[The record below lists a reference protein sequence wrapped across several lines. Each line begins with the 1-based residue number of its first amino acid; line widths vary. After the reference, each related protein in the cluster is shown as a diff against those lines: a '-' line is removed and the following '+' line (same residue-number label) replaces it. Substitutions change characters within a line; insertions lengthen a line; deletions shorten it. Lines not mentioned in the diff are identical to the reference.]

1 MPFKFLLISFLL
13 VLLPVTSQ
21 STLADSHNPVSSTA
35 SKFVELI
42 IMPPELMADP
52 LQEISENWVDGYIP
66 MLIEI
71 LSLSGAERAN
81 LLLELL
87 QVKTGQNFG
96 RDTNLWFSWWW
107 QQEQA
112 QVADYATFK
121 SSLFGLID
129 EKFLLYFSTS
139 RESRIRLD
147 EVRWGGVIQD
157 GIPPLRQ
164 PRMLAADEASYL
176 EDDNIVFGIEING
189 DARAYP
195 KRILAWHEMFVDDIG
210 GINFAGVY
218 CTLCGAVI
226 LYKTNHNGTR
236 HDLGTSGFL
245 YRSNKLM
252 YDKATQS
259 LWNTTWGEPVI
270 GPLVDQDIR
279 LERSYLVTTT
289 WGEWKRRHP
298 DSKVLSLDTGYSRNY
313 DEGVAY
319 RQYFATDELMFSI
332 STSDDRLNNKDEIL
346 ALTFPQFSED
356 TMAIS
361 ASFLQNKP
369 IYVDRLGS
377 VEFVVLTDTSGAN
390 RVYEAKNHSFTS
402 YDQDVTL
409 IDSKGMKWSLSEDE
423 LKSGDLVLARLPA
436 HRAFWF
442 GWHSAFPDTTLVR

>member
-21 STLADSHNPVSSTA
+21 STLADNHLPVSGTA
-35 SKFVELI
+35 STFVELI
-42 IMPPELMADP
+42 IMPPELMGDP
-52 LQEISENWVDGYIP
+52 LREISENWTDGYTP

-71 LSLSGAERAN
+71 LSLSGTERAYH
-81 LLLELL
+81 LLELL
-87 QVKTGQNFG
+87 EDKTGQNFG
-96 RDTNLWFSWWW
+96 RDTNQWFSWWW
-107 QQEQA
+107 QQEQV

-129 EKFLLYFSTS
+129 EKFLLYFSTG

-252 YDKATQS
+252 YDRATQS

-346 ALTFPQFSED
+346 ALTFPQFSEE

-361 ASFLQNKP
+361 ARFLQNKP
-369 IYVDRLGS
+369 IYVNRLGS

-390 RVYEAKNHSFTS
+390 RVYEAKNHSFRS

-409 IDSKGMKWSLSEDE
+409 IDSKGMKWSLSENE

>member
-21 STLADSHNPVSSTA
+21 STLADNHIPVSGTA
-35 SKFVELI
+35 GKFVELI
-42 IMPPELMADP
+42 IMPPELMGDP
-52 LQEISENWVDGYIP
+52 LREISENWTDGYTP

-71 LSLSGAERAN
+71 LSLSGTERAYY
-81 LLLELL
+81 LLELL
-87 QVKTGQNFG
+87 EDKTGQNFG
-96 RDTNLWFSWWW
+96 RDTNQWFSWWW
-107 QQEQA
+107 QQEQV
-112 QVADYATFK
+112 QVADYAAFK
-121 SSLFGLID
+121 SSLYGLID

-210 GINFAGVY
+210 GIDFAGVY

-346 ALTFPQFSED
+346 ALTFPQFSKD

-361 ASFLQNKP
+361 ASFLQNRP
-369 IYVDRLGS
+369 IYVNRLGS

-390 RVYEAKNHSFTS
+390 RVYEAENHSFTS

-409 IDSKGMKWSLSEDE
+409 IDSKGMKWNLSEDE
-423 LKSGDLVLARLPA
+423 LRSGDLVLARLPA

>member
-21 STLADSHNPVSSTA
+21 STLADNHIPVSGTA

-42 IMPPELMADP
+42 IMPSELMGDP
-52 LQEISENWVDGYIP
+52 LREISENWTDGYTP

-71 LSLSGAERAN
+71 LSLSGTERAYY
-81 LLLELL
+81 LLELL
-87 QVKTGQNFG
+87 EDKTGQNFG
-96 RDTNLWFSWWW
+96 RDTNQWFSWWW
-107 QQEQA
+107 QQEQV
-112 QVADYATFK
+112 QVADYAAFK
-121 SSLFGLID
+121 SSLYGLID

-252 YDKATQS
+252 YDRATQS

-346 ALTFPQFSED
+346 ALTFPQFSEEP
-356 TMAIS
+356 MAIS
-361 ASFLQNKP
+361 ARFLQNKP
-369 IYVDRLGS
+369 IYVNRLGS
-377 VEFVVLTDTSGAN
+377 VEFIVLTDTSGAN

-409 IDSKGMKWSLSEDE
+409 IDSKGMKWNLSEDE
-423 LKSGDLVLARLPA
+423 LRSGDLVLARLPA

>member
-21 STLADSHNPVSSTA
+21 STLADNHIPVSGTA
-35 SKFVELI
+35 GKFVELI
-42 IMPPELMADP
+42 IMPPELMGDP
-52 LQEISENWVDGYIP
+52 LREISENWTDGYTP

-71 LSLSGAERAN
+71 LSLSGTERAYY
-81 LLLELL
+81 LLELL
-87 QVKTGQNFG
+87 EDKTGQNFG
-96 RDTNLWFSWWW
+96 RDTNQWFSWWW
-107 QQEQA
+107 QQEQV
-112 QVADYATFK
+112 QVADYAAFK
-121 SSLFGLID
+121 SSLYGLID

-210 GINFAGVY
+210 GIDFAGVY

-346 ALTFPQFSED
+346 ALTFPQFSKD

-361 ASFLQNKP
+361 ARFLQNRP
-369 IYVDRLGS
+369 IYVNRLGS

-390 RVYEAKNHSFTS
+390 RVYEAENHSFTS

-409 IDSKGMKWSLSEDE
+409 IDSKGMKWNLSEDE
-423 LKSGDLVLARLPA
+423 LRSGDLVLARLPA

>member
-1 MPFKFLLISFLL
+1 MLFYAA
-13 VLLPVTSQ
+13 TSQ
-21 STLADSHNPVSSTA
+21 SVLANEQVPVDATA
-35 SKFVELI
+35 IKFVELI
-42 IMPPELMADP
+42 IMPPELMGDP
-52 LQEISENWVDGYIP
+52 LREISKNWDDGYIP

-71 LSLSGAERAN
+71 LSLSEIERASRV
-81 LLLELL
+81 LELL
-87 QVKTGQNFG
+87 HNKTGQDIG
-96 RDTNLWFSWWW
+96 RDTNRWFSWWW

-112 QVADYATFK
+112 QVAGYAEFK
-121 SSLFGLID
+121 SSLYGLID
-129 EKFLLYFSTS
+129 ERFRLYFDTS
-139 RESRIRLD
+139 RETRIRLD
-147 EVRWGGVIQD
+147 EVRWGGVLQD

-164 PRMLAADEASYL
+164 PAMLTAAEASYL

-195 KRILAWHEMFVDDIG
+195 KRILAWHEMFVDKIG
-210 GINFAGVY
+210 GISFAGVY

-226 LYKTNHNGTR
+226 LYQTNHNGTQ

-270 GPLVDQDIR
+270 GPLVGQDIR
-279 LERSYLVTTT
+279 LERSYLVTTN

-319 RQYFATDELMFSI
+319 RHYFATDELMFSI
-332 STSDDRLNNKDEIL
+332 STSDSRLNNKDEIL
-346 ALTFPQFSED
+346 ALTFPEYSED

-361 ASFLQNKP
+361 ASFLQDKP
-369 IYVDRLGS
+369 VYANRLGS
-377 VEFVVLTDTSGAN
+377 VEFVVLTDSSGAN
-390 RVYEAKNHSFTS
+390 RVYEAKNHRFVK
-402 YDQDVTL
+402 YDQDDSL
-409 IDSKGMKWSLSEDE
+409 IDSEGMKWKLSEDR
-423 LKSGDLVLARLPA
+423 LKSGDQTLARLPA

-442 GWHSAFPDTTLVR
+442 GWHSAFPDTQLIRQ

>member
-1 MPFKFLLISFLL
+1 MPFKTLLISMLFYAA
-13 VLLPVTSQ
+13 TSQ
-21 STLADSHNPVSSTA
+21 SVLANEQVPVDATA
-35 SKFVELI
+35 IKFVELI
-42 IMPPELMADP
+42 IMPPELMGDP
-52 LQEISENWVDGYIP
+52 LREISKNWDDGYIP

-71 LSLSGAERAN
+71 LSLSEIERASRV
-81 LLLELL
+81 LELL
-87 QVKTGQNFG
+87 HNKTGQDIG
-96 RDTNLWFSWWW
+96 RDTNRWFSWWW

-112 QVADYATFK
+112 QVAGYAEFK
-121 SSLFGLID
+121 SSLYGLID
-129 EKFLLYFSTS
+129 ERFRLYFDTS
-139 RESRIRLD
+139 RETRIRLD
-147 EVRWGGVIQD
+147 EVRWGGVLQD

-164 PRMLAADEASYL
+164 PAMLTAAEASYL

-195 KRILAWHEMFVDDIG
+195 KRILAWHEMFVDKIG
-210 GINFAGVY
+210 GISFAGVY

-226 LYKTNHNGTR
+226 LYQTNHNGTQ

-270 GPLVDQDIR
+270 GPLVGQDIR
-279 LERSYLVTTT
+279 LERSYLVTTN

-319 RQYFATDELMFSI
+319 RHYFATDELMFSI
-332 STSDDRLNNKDEIL
+332 STSDSRLNNKDEIL
-346 ALTFPQFSED
+346 ALTFPEYSED

-361 ASFLQNKP
+361 ASFLQDKP
-369 IYVDRLGS
+369 VYANRLGS
-377 VEFVVLTDTSGAN
+377 VEFVVLTDSSGAN
-390 RVYEAKNHSFTS
+390 RVYEAKNHRFVK
-402 YDQDVTL
+402 YDQDDSL
-409 IDSKGMKWSLSEDE
+409 IDSEGMKWKLSEDR
-423 LKSGDLVLARLPA
+423 LKSGDQTLARLPA

-442 GWHSAFPDTTLVR
+442 GWHSAFPDTQLIRQ

>member
-1 MPFKFLLISFLL
+1 MLLFAA
-13 VLLPVTSQ
+13 TSQ
-21 STLADSHNPVSSTA
+21 SVLADEHIPVDATA
-35 SKFVELI
+35 IKFVELI
-42 IMPPELMADP
+42 IIPPELMGDP
-52 LQEISENWVDGYIP
+52 LREISENWTDGFTP

-71 LSLSGAERAN
+71 LSLSGNERAY

-87 QVKTGQNFG
+87 EDKTGQNFG
-96 RDTNLWFSWWW
+96 RDTNRWFSWWW
-107 QQEQA
+107 QQEQV

-121 SSLFGLID
+121 SSLYGLID
-129 EKFLLYFSTS
+129 ERFLLYFSTS

-195 KRILAWHEMFVDDIG
+195 KRILAWHEMFVDEIG
-210 GINFAGVY
+210 GISFAGVY

-226 LYKTNHNGTR
+226 LYQTNHNGTQ

-270 GPLVDQDIR
+270 GPLVGQDIR

-332 STSDDRLNNKDEIL
+332 STSDDRLKNKDEIL
-346 ALTFPQFSED
+346 ALTFPQFSKD

-369 IYVDRLGS
+369 VYANRLGP
-377 VEFVVLTDTSGAN
+377 VKFVVLTDSSGAN
-390 RVYEAKNHSFTS
+390 RVYEAKNHRFMK
-402 YDQDVTL
+402 YDQDVSL
-409 IDSKGMKWSLSEDE
+409 IDSEGMKWNLSEDR
-423 LKSGDLVLARLPA
+423 LKSGDLTLARLPA

-442 GWHSAFPDTTLVR
+442 GWHSAFPDTQLIR

>member
-21 STLADSHNPVSSTA
+21 STLADNHIPVSGTA

-42 IMPPELMADP
+42 IMPPELMGDP

-87 QVKTGQNFG
+87 QVKTGQKFG
-96 RDTNLWFSWWW
+96 RDINRWFSWWW

-121 SSLFGLID
+121 SSLYGLID
-129 EKFLLYFSTS
+129 ERFQLYFSTS
-139 RESRIRLD
+139 RETRIRLD

-369 IYVDRLGS
+369 IYVNRLGS